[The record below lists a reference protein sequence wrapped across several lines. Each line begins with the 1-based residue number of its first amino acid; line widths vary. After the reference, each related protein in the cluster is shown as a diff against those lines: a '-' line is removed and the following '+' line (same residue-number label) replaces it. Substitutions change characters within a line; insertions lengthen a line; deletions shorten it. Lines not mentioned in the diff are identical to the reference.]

1 MSLATLIAD
10 AVGLRKHRGPAKTE
24 RGCAFPDVS
33 AAPLDSRRLIR
44 DRRYCCVLTSQHDMP
59 FDEVSISCAWKAL
72 EHEMALVPGGSVCL
86 HSETA
91 VATAAGLELI
101 PNEQQPVTVE
111 SLYIDRHCVTNA
123 DYARF
128 VQAGGY
134 SEPRHWP
141 VEVLPNVLQFTDR
154 SGHPGPCG
162 WSDGQPPADLLNHPV
177 VGISWYEANAYA
189 NWVGKRLP
197 ASQEWQRAGTW
208 PQGHS
213 ANGAEIRYPW
223 GNAFDPS
230 KANTWASNLRGTVE
244 VDQFSTGST
253 PNGVRQ
259 LIGNVWEWVDAQYA
273 PHAEEGIDVHLDG
286 TIAET
291 RGGAFDS
298 YFHSQAT
305 CQFRTGQPMLFR
317 GANVG
322 FRCCLSADALPQR
335 ADESISHE
343 PPTEQ

>member
-1 MSLATLIAD
+1 MSLATFIAD
-10 AVGLRKHRGPAKTE
+10 VVGFRKPRGLAHAYV
-24 RGCAFPDVS
+24 GSAFPDVS

-44 DRRYCCVLTSQHDMP
+44 DRRYCCVLTGQNDIP
-59 FDEVSISCAWKAL
+59 FDALSMSCAWKAL
-72 EHEMALVPGGSVCL
+72 EHEMALVPGGTVCL

-91 VATAAGLELI
+91 IATAAGLDLVA
-101 PNEQQPVTVE
+101 NEEHTLTVE
-111 SLYIDRHCVTNA
+111 SLYIDRYCVTNA

-128 VQAGGY
+128 VAAGGY
-134 SEPRHWP
+134 TDPRHWP
-141 VEVLPNVLQFTDR
+141 VEVLPNVLQFADR

-162 WSDGQPPADLLNHPV
+162 WTAGKPPADTWNHPV

-197 ASQEWQRAGTW
+197 RSEEWQRAGTW

-213 ANGAEIRYPW
+213 TNGGEIRYPW

-230 KANTWASNLRGTVE
+230 KANLWASQQGGTVA
-244 VDQFSTGST
+244 VDQYSEGAT

-273 PHAEEGIDVHLDG
+273 PHPDDGIEVHLDG
-286 TIAET
+286 TMAET

-305 CQFRTGQPMLFR
+305 CQFRSGQPMLFR

-322 FRCCLSADALPQR
+322 FRCCLSASVLPPPADDANDYEVS
-335 ADESISHE
+335 AE
-343 PPTEQ
+343 T

>member
-1 MSLATLIAD
+1 M
-10 AVGLRKHRGPAKTE
+10 GLRKYRRPVALE
-24 RGCAFPDVS
+24 NANSFPDVS

-44 DRRYCCVLTSQHDMP
+44 DRRYCCVLSGQDDLP
-59 FDEVSISCAWKAL
+59 FDEVSLGCAWKAL
-72 EHEMALVPGGSVCL
+72 EHEMALVPGGTVFL
-86 HSETA
+86 HSDTA
-91 VATAAGLELI
+91 VATPYGLELV
-101 PNEQQPVTVE
+101 PNELQPVGVE

-128 VQAGGY
+128 VEAGGY
-134 SEPRHWP
+134 SNPMHWP

-154 SGHPGPCG
+154 SGHPGPAG
-162 WSDGQPPADLLNHPV
+162 WLNGKPATDRLNHPV

-197 ASQEWQRAGTW
+197 RSEEWQRAGTW
-208 PQGHS
+208 PKGQA
-213 ANGAEIRYPW
+213 ANGAEVRYPW
-223 GNAFDPS
+223 GNAFDPG
-230 KANTWASNLRGTVE
+230 KANIWTSNRGGTVA
-244 VDQFSTGST
+244 VDQFSSGAT

-259 LIGNVWEWVDAQYA
+259 LVGNVWEWVDAQYA
-273 PHAEEGIDVHLDG
+273 LHADEGIEVQLDG

-322 FRCCLSADALPQR
+322 FRCCISACELPQ
-335 ADESISHE
+335 ADDQANPNERVSE
-343 PPTEQ
+343 L